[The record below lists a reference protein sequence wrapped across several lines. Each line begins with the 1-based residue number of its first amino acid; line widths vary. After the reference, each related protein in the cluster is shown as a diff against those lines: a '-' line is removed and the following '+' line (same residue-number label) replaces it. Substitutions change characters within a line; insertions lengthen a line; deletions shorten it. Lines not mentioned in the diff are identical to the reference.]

1 MLGKPDPVARRRS
14 VGSCVKARHA
24 RAAGTSCSPSA
35 PVGERPGEGLS
46 PADESVSP
54 TVSAARSLRIAVVGP
69 LHPFRGGI
77 ALHGAEMAAAA
88 DRAGHDVRVLSYA
101 RLYPGFLFP
110 GRTQLDPDSAPA
122 AVRSIEQ
129 RALLDSCTPWRWP
142 RAARWLTAWRPDV
155 VVLQR
160 WHPFFAPAL
169 ATVARAL
176 RRRGALIVWMVHNA
190 LPHEGSRWLWR
201 PLARLGYA
209 AGDVCLTHAQSE
221 LHELRAL
228 GIPSHVRHVPH
239 PAPAATTTARAAVD
253 ESRAALGI
261 AEGEALFVFVG
272 YVREYKGVDVLLDA
286 LVRLDAEGPSWRA
299 IIAGE
304 WYVDRTAAD
313 RLVSQPPLAG
323 RVRID
328 DRYLPG
334 EDVARV
340 LAAATVVV
348 LPYRS
353 GTQSGVVPLAY
364 AHGRGVIT
372 TRVGG
377 LAEAVRE
384 GETGLLVPPG
394 DPVALADALERVRRG
409 FRFSPAAID
418 AMRDRARWSAFVDV
432 LEELADEHSRSSR
445 P

>member
-1 MLGKPDPVARRRS
+1 MSTR
-14 VGSCVKARHA
+14 
-24 RAAGTSCSPSA
+24 
-35 PVGERPGEGLS
+35 
-46 PADESVSP
+46 
-54 TVSAARSLRIAVVGP
+54 RSLRIAVVGP

-88 DRAGHDVRVLSYA
+88 HHAGHEVRVLSYA
-101 RLYPGFLFP
+101 RLYPGFFFP
-110 GRTQLDPDSAPA
+110 GRTQLDPDPAPA
-122 AVRSIEQ
+122 ALQSIEHQ
-129 RALLDSCTPWRWP
+129 ALLDSCTPWRWR
-142 RAARWLTAWRPDV
+142 RAVAWLTAWKPDL

-160 WHPFFAPAL
+160 WHPFFAPVL
-169 ATVARAL
+169 ASVARAL
-176 RRRGALIVWMVHNA
+176 RKRDVPIVWMVHNT

-209 AGDVCLTHAQSE
+209 ADDVCLTHAESE

-228 GIPSHVRHVPH
+228 GVASRVRHVQH
-239 PAPAATTTARAAVD
+239 PAPAATTTARASEAS
-253 ESRAALGI
+253 SREVLGI
-261 AEGEALFVFVG
+261 AQDEVLFVFLG
-272 YVREYKGVDVLLDA
+272 YVREYKGVDVLLEA
-286 LVRLDAEGPSWRA
+286 LARLDAEGPSWRA

-313 RLVSQPPLAG
+313 RAVSLRPLAG

-364 AHGRGVIT
+364 THGRGVIT

-394 DPVALADALERVRRG
+394 DPAALAAALERVRAG
-409 FRFSPAAID
+409 FRFSAAAID
-418 AMRDRARWSAFVDV
+418 AMQDRARWSAFVHV
-432 LEELADEHSRSSR
+432 LEELALAHSRSGHG
-445 P
+445 